1 MMMYP
6 VGYCSNVLLAMLFDS
21 TIVVVVVEAVVVVV
35 VVVLFGRSDALTYQ
49 FERAV
54 GH

>member
-1 MMMYP
+1 MYP
-6 VGYCSNVLLAMLFDS
+6 VGYCSNVLLVMLFDS
-21 TIVVVVVEAVVVVV
+21 TIVVVGVEAVV

-49 FERAV
+49 AERAI